1 MSEKFSSILKYVA
14 GSVAYNIWQD
24 LNPGTEDNV
33 NTNSSI
39 KELIE
44 FFAFAIS
51 QNIIV
56 EYDFKKN
63 IPIFSGDLPIVVAN
77 RIFRDFYEKNS
88 NVPEKSPSNSDDFV
102 AYMICK
108 QGWAVL
114 YQGTRLI
121 LPEI

>member
-1 MSEKFSSILKYVA
+1 MSEKFSSLLKYVA
-14 GSVAYNIWQD
+14 GSVAYRIWRD
-24 LNPGTEDNV
+24 LNPGNENNV

-39 KELIE
+39 KEFIE

-56 EYDFKKN
+56 EYDYEKN

-77 RIFRDFYEKNS
+77 RIFSDFYEKNS
-88 NVPEKSPSNSDDFV
+88 NVPEKSPSHSDDFV
-102 AYMICK
+102 AYMIYK

-114 YQGTRLI
+114 YQGTRLV

>member
-1 MSEKFSSILKYVA
+1 
-14 GSVAYNIWQD
+14 
-24 LNPGTEDNV
+24 
-33 NTNSSI
+33 
-39 KELIE
+39 

-56 EYDFKKN
+56 EYDYKKN

-77 RIFRDFYEKNS
+77 RIFHDFYEKNS

-102 AYMICK
+102 AYMIFK